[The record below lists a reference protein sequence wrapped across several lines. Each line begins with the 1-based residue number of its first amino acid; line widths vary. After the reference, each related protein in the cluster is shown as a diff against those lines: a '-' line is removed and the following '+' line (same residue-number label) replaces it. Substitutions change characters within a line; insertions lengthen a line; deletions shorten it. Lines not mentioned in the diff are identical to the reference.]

1 MAKVLRELE
10 EMKNQV
16 VEDYYKKAMNTNQFL
31 GRNFEMTLRLQ
42 RNWRMQK
49 VRKLYMRKR

>member
-1 MAKVLRELE
+1 MAKVLRELQ
-10 EMKNQV
+10 EMKDQV

-31 GRNFEMTLRLQ
+31 GRNFDMALRLQ

-49 VRKLYMRKR
+49 VKKLYSRKR